1 MDAAEEPGGRALISR
16 HPISHRLL
24 LHEAFRGVVHS
35 LWAACG
41 SRLQVAHFELRE
53 APPEQPP
60 GSGAAGGT
68 PAPGGSADTAAAAGG
83 AGTGAPDAAGQFSA
97 LAFWEQLLAGR
108 HAAAQA
114 ASAAA
119 LGKGKRQRRKL
130 LDLRADAALDALLRG
145 ASSSDGS
152 SEGGGGRSGRSGRS
166 SNASGASAGPGLGG
180 RLLDPRP
187 ALLPFLMRFRWST
200 RWSTRAVP
208 WLSRSE
214 GCTVPSPYPDAC
226 LVCGHTCPPPPPPSL
241 QTRSTRSVLRR
252 RRSIGQRRNRRRQSG
267 SRTASCQ
274 RSGRGAAERAGHCRW
289 SRGRQQRQQHRARW
303 GRRAGQGRQ
312 LPRAVS
318 SSCRQRSRRCSSPAC
333 VR

>member
-1 MDAAEEPGGRALISR
+1 MCGGGGPLQAIVWTDEAIDQLLDRSQLAATQEEEAAAAARGNDILAGFKVGHEEGAGRAVQLQRRGMDAAEEPGGRALISR

-226 LVCGHTCPPPPPPSL
+226 LVCGHTCPPPPPPL
-241 QTRSTRSVLRR
+241 CRR
-252 RRSIGQRRNRRRQSG
+252 GV
-267 SRTASCQ
+267 
-274 RSGRGAAERAGHCRW
+274 
-289 SRGRQQRQQHRARW
+289 RGRF
-303 GRRAGQGRQ
+303 
-312 LPRAVS
+312 
-318 SSCRQRSRRCSSPAC
+318 
-333 VR
+333 